1 MILRK
6 GYTIRLN
13 NKTIKV
19 NSRCIAP
26 QSASGLKR
34 TAINAPL
41 LKKMR
46 EKCKRNNTKYKTHHK
61 CNVLF
66 HLEKGTL
73 SKFGYS
79 MKKSQVIR
87 HRSLKKAIQS
97 EKPLSIYR
105 KLNALYVLNKN
116 KHPENAK
123 IFKDDAEWVK
133 KIIN

>member
-1 MILRK
+1 MKCL
-6 GYTIRLN
+6 
-13 NKTIKV
+13 NKTFKIKG
-19 NSRCIAP
+19 CIAS

-34 TAINAPL
+34 STLASL

-46 EKCKRNNTKYKTHHK
+46 QTCKRNNTKYKKHHK

-66 HLEKGTL
+66 HLEKGSL

-79 MKKSQVIR
+79 MKKSKSER
-87 HRSLKKAIQS
+87 HRSLKKAIQKV
-97 EKPLSIYR
+97 KPLSIYR

-123 IFKDDAEWVK
+123 IFKNDAEWLK
-133 KIIN
+133 TITN